1 MARQNT
7 VTNWSNS
14 ISTVY
19 PVAGQ
24 DNDTQGFRDNFTN
37 IKNAFTNAS
46 KQFSDINNNAVFIDQ
61 TNNLSGNIL
70 QNATLQSF
78 GQLVIDKTL
87 VPASGSQTVDFTEGN
102 YQKWALSSST
112 NFTVINWPAS
122 KIHATVRLELHNTS
136 ATNITVSVLT
146 GTNTLLLDAMSST
159 AFPATLNTTTTYIY
173 DIASADGGVTQ
184 LAKLSGR
191 YN

>member
-46 KQFSDINNNAVFIDQ
+46 KQFSDINSNGVFVDQ
-61 TNNLSGNIL
+61 TNDLGGNIL
-70 QNATLQSF
+70 QNATLQSS
-78 GQLVIDKTL
+78 GQLVLDNTL
-87 VPASGSQTVDFTEGN
+87 VPVGGSQTVDFTEGN
-102 YQKWALSSST
+102 YQKWALNSST

-122 KIHATVRLELHNTS
+122 KIYASVKLELHNTS

-146 GTNTLLLDAMSST
+146 GTNTLLLDAMTST

-173 DIASADGGVTQ
+173 EVATTNGGVTQ

>member
-46 KQFSDINNNAVFIDQ
+46 KQFDNINSNGVFIDQ
-61 TNNLSGNIL
+61 TNNFNGGIL
-70 QNATLQSF
+70 QNVTLQSS
-78 GQLVIDKTL
+78 GQLVQDNTL
-87 VPASGSQTVDFTEGN
+87 VPVGGAVTVDFTEGN
-102 YQKWALSSST
+102 YQKWSLNSST
-112 NFTVINWPAS
+112 NLTVINWPAS
-122 KIHATVRLELHNTS
+122 KIYASVRLELHNTS

-146 GTNTLLLDAMSST
+146 GTNTLLLDAQT
-159 AFPATLNTTTTYIY
+159 NTTFPATLNTTTAYVY
-173 DIASADGGVTQ
+173 DITSSNGGVTQ
-184 LAKLSGR
+184 MVKLSGR

>member
-1 MARQNT
+1 MSRQNT
-7 VTNWSNS
+7 VTNWSNN

-46 KQFSDINNNAVFIDQ
+46 NQFSDINNNAIFIDQ
-61 TNNLSGNIL
+61 TNNLGGNIL
-70 QNATLQSF
+70 QNATLQSY
-78 GQLVIDKTL
+78 GQLVQDKTL
-87 VPASGSQTVDFTEGN
+87 VPVGGAQTVDFTEGN

-122 KIHATVRLELHNTS
+122 KIHANVRLELYNTS

-146 GTNTLLLDAMSST
+146 GTNTLLLDAQSST

-173 DIASADGGVTQ
+173 DIASTDGGVTQ
-184 LAKLSGR
+184 LAKLTGR